1 MGNKLTKAEAA
12 AKLRR
17 HPGSVMRMVAS
28 GILSAPPRYA
38 PNGPVLFDED
48 IVEADLARLD
58 ATIAAP
64 KVRGAAAE
72 SVSSAEIRE
81 AKGRHRAAKRKAA
94 SHVASPS

>member
-1 MGNKLTKAEAA
+1 
-12 AKLRR
+12 
-17 HPGSVMRMVAS
+17 MVT
-28 GILSAPPRYA
+28 LSAPRRYA

-81 AKGRHRAAKRKAA
+81 AKAGAKGRHRAAKRKAA